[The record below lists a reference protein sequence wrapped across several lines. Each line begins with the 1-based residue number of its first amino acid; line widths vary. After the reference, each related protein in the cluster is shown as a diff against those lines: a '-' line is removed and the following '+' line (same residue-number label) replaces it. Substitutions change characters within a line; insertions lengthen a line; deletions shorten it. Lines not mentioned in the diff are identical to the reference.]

1 MRLRRIILTSFALG
15 LSLVALN
22 VGSPASVSAE
32 SENNDSYVYVA
43 KAGDSYTELARS
55 SIIKFDEANDK
66 VELNTAEVTAAET
79 WLTQD
84 AGSPAI
90 QVGQEVKVSK
100 ANTEKFAKQADEL
113 SDEAKNLWQGYADK
127 SSISNTDLKDQTRE
141 EGTAPVE
148 APAETPQTEQ
158 STETPK
164 DTEQSK
170 VEDDKKNSENT
181 EKKSSK
187 KWLILAIV
195 VLLILAAVSLIRS
208 SSSDKE
214 DE

>member
-1 MRLRRIILTSFALG
+1 MRLRKIILTSFALG

-127 SSISNTDLKDQTRE
+127 SSISNTDLKDQVKE
-141 EGTAPVE
+141 EGTA
-148 APAETPQTEQ
+148 
-158 STETPK
+158 TETPK

>member
-43 KAGDSYTELARS
+43 KAGDSYNELARS
-55 SIIKFDEANDK
+55 SIIKFDEANDS

-79 WLTQD
+79 WLTRD

-127 SSISNTDLKDQTRE
+127 SSISNTDLKDRQLKPRKLNSLLKLQKIPNNLRLKTTKR
-141 EGTAPVE
+141 TQK
-148 APAETPQTEQ
+148 TPRR
-158 STETPK
+158 
-164 DTEQSK
+164 
-170 VEDDKKNSENT
+170 NLL
-181 EKKSSK
+181 KSG
-187 KWLILAIV
+187 
-195 VLLILAAVSLIRS
+195 
-208 SSSDKE
+208 
-214 DE
+214 